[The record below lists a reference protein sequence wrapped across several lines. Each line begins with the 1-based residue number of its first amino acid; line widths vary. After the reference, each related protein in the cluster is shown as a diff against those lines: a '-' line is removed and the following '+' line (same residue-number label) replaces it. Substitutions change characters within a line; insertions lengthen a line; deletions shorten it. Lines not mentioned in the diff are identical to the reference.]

1 MSESLLARIIRQNG
15 HSLIEKAVDN
25 LTSQEKAGQEKA
37 GGQQRLS
44 LPRKLAGAALMKV
57 ATKSVPGAIVV
68 GGVLLAKHLHD
79 RKQAKTNPAQPP
91 AQADD
96 SDAGA

>member
-15 HSLIEKAVDN
+15 HSLIEKAVGN
-25 LTSQEKAGQEKA
+25 LTSAEKTS
-37 GGQQRLS
+37 GQQRLS

-68 GGVLLAKHLHD
+68 GGVLLAKHLHE
-79 RKQAKTNPAQPP
+79 RKQAKTASAQP
-91 AQADD
+91 DD
-96 SDAGA
+96 SEAGA